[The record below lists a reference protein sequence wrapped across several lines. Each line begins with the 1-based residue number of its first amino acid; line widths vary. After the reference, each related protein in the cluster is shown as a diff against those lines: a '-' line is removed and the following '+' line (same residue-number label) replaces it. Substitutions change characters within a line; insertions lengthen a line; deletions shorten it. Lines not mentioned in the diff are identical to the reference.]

1 MIRRTRRCPM
11 VWLAFLLVIGQD
23 ALGQGI
29 PRVVDL
35 AGLKDRLAIALGQRS
50 GDQLRV
56 LTAGDFNGDGLTD
69 VVVGTPFF
77 DGPENDRFNG
87 GGAFLILGGSD
98 GVGVRDLGSRGAR
111 REDVV
116 FYGAEEDD
124 RFGKVAA
131 HADLDGDGVDDLV
144 IGAPG
149 GDGPGN
155 LRPDAG
161 EVYIFFGG
169 LHVSSE
175 AVRDMS
181 GLLGPGADVTIFGR
195 DTLDGLGA
203 SLALGDVDG
212 DGATDLVIGA
222 AGAFGFGNFRA
233 AAGDVYIIFGGP
245 DLRFRSVIDLADP
258 FAGADVVIHGADPV
272 DQAGVTVAVG
282 DLNGDGIDDVA
293 LSAPNGDGPGER
305 RRDTGEVYVV
315 FGGRRLASEPIRDL
329 AGVFAPP
336 ADLVI
341 YGRFP
346 ADGLG
351 LSLGIADVSGDGIED
366 LVVAARALIRARLG
380 AGEVYVILGSAT
392 LPLDGVRDIAGVV
405 GRLPDAV
412 LLGAEARQLADPQP
426 DQFGAALDLA
436 DMNDDGIADLV
447 IGAPGADGLENGR
460 LNTGEVYVIPGG
472 LDLFGGLPRDAAGAL
487 GPPSEMRIIGPDT
500 GANFGATLV
509 VADIDM
515 DGTKDIIVAAPLD
528 SAGPIGFERRNAG
541 LVFALSAE

>member
-1 MIRRTRRCPM
+1 MTRRTHRCSM
-11 VWLAFLLVIGQD
+11 VWLVLFLLIGRE
-23 ALGQGI
+23 ASGQGI
-29 PRVVDL
+29 PRVIDL
-35 AGLKDRLAIALGQRS
+35 AGLKDQLAIALGQRS

-98 GVGVRDLGSRGAR
+98 GIGVRDLGSRGAR

-116 FYGAEEDD
+116 LYGAEEDD

-131 HADLDGDGVDDLV
+131 RADLDGDGIEDFV

-149 GDGPGN
+149 ADGPGN

-169 LHVSSE
+169 ARLSDE
-175 AVRDMS
+175 AIRDMG
-181 GLLGPGADVTIFGR
+181 GLLGPGADVTIFGQ

-203 SLALGDVDG
+203 SLALGDVNG

-233 AAGDVYIIFGGP
+233 AAGDVYVIFGGP

-258 FAGADVVIHGADPV
+258 FAGADIVIHGANPV
-272 DQAGVTVAVG
+272 DQAGVAVAVG

-305 RRDTGEVYVV
+305 RRNTGEVYVL
-315 FGGRRLASEPIRDL
+315 FGGQRLASEPVRDL

-336 ADLVI
+336 ADLIV

-351 LSLGIADVSGDGIED
+351 LSLGIADVSGDGIAD

-380 AGEVYVILGSAT
+380 AGEVYVILGSPT
-392 LPLDGVRDIAGVV
+392 LPSDGMRDVAGVV
-405 GRLPDAV
+405 GRLPDAT
-412 LLGAEARQLADPQP
+412 LLGADARQLADTQP

-436 DMNDDGIADLV
+436 DVNNDGIADFIV
-447 IGAPGADGLENGR
+447 GAPGADGLDNGR
-460 LNTGEVYVIPGG
+460 LNTGEVFIILGG
-472 LDLFGGLPRDAAGAL
+472 LDLFGGLPRDVAGAL

-509 VADIDM
+509 VADIDL
-515 DGTKDIIVAAPLD
+515 DGIKDIIVAAPFD

-541 LVFALSAE
+541 LVFALSTE